1 MDIDGRD
8 DAPRT
13 QSHSKASQSA
23 QSAGHAN
30 ENENA
35 NENNNENNENNNDNN
50 DTSASRSPPATD
62 PVDVSTMFIKN
73 AQNFTSALRRLN
85 AHNDAM
91 IFWNDA
97 RDLKLMIRADMSEED
112 DEWMTFDFVI
122 VYDAESDRSGTR
134 FELMDLEHDGYYDD
148 DEDLFFIDDF
158 RMPKCPSFD
167 NEDTIKAMNL
177 INKFYTTRVCPCSK
191 YLIKNGEA
199 SCTYCLLTADAKDAV
214 EFTCPICLDTIFGC
228 HAVCQPC
235 CSTHLH
241 RACLDTWSNQSMDSA
256 RRCPLCRA

>member
-1 MDIDGRD
+1 MEIDERD
-8 DAPRT
+8 ATRDALPRT
-13 QSHSKASQSA
+13 QSYSKASP
-23 QSAGHAN
+23 SAGHTN
-30 ENENA
+30 EK
-35 NENNNENNENNNDNN
+35 N
-50 DTSASRSPPATD
+50 DTDTSVTALPPAGHVNESDVDNTPAPD
-62 PVDVSTMFIKN
+62 STDVSTMFIKN
-73 AQNFTSALRRLN
+73 AQNFAAALRRLN
-85 AHNDAM
+85 AHNDA
-91 IFWNDA
+91 ILFWNAA
-97 RDLKLMIRADMSEED
+97 RDLKLMIRADLSEED

-134 FELMDLEHDGYYDD
+134 FEMMDLEHDGYYDD

-199 SCTYCLLTADAKDAV
+199 SCTYCLLTADAKDAM
-214 EFTCPICLDTIFGC
+214 EFTCPICLDKIFGC

-241 RACLDTWSNQSMDSA
+241 RGCLDTWSNQSMDSA